1 MIYKQFFQ
9 DAKVALGNLAGYAW
23 TTITHMVKY
32 LAFCVAGLAIAL
44 GVGALIVQYPLYS
57 AIAGVLGAV
66 GTVFVIELK
75 TVRWTREKEEQ
86 QEAYRAEKSKPAHPE
101 YQEQQ

>member
-1 MIYKQFFQ
+1 MNKEFVI
-9 DAKVALGNLAGYAW
+9 DAKIAIHNIAGYACSA
-23 TTITHMVKY
+23 IKNMVKV
-32 LAFCVAGLAIAL
+32 LAFFAAVSATVLV
-44 GVGALIVQYPLYS
+44 VGALVLKFPLYS